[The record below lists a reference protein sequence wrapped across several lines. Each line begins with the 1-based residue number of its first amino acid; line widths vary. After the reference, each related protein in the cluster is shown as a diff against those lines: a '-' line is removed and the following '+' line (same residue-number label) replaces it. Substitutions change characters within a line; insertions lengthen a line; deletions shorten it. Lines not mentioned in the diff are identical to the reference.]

1 MFRAGGMTMPS
12 SEHIVSGFDRDLEGI
27 QAQIMRMGGLVEE
40 AISKATE
47 ALETRDAELARTVRA
62 SDSAIDKLEELVN
75 NEAARIIAQ
84 RQPIASDLR
93 TVLTVFRVSTNLE
106 RIGDYAKNIAK
117 RTETIIDQP
126 PVNGTGASLR
136 RMARQVEL
144 MLKDALDAYIQRDAA
159 LAADVRARDRDVDQ
173 MYSALFR
180 EYLTFMMED
189 PRNITPCMHLHFI
202 TKNVERMGDHVTAIA
217 EQVVYYVTGTY
228 PAEDRAKADQT
239 STNAALGSV

>member
-1 MFRAGGMTMPS
+1 MPT
-12 SEHIVSGFDRDLEGI
+12 SEHIVSSFDRDLEGI
-27 QAQIMRMGGLVEE
+27 QAQIMRMGGLVED
-40 AISKATE
+40 AIAKATQ
-47 ALETRDAELARTVRA
+47 ALELRDVELAREVREG
-62 SDSAIDKLEELVN
+62 DKAIDALEEQVN
-75 NEAARIIAQ
+75 DEAARIIAQ
-84 RQPIASDLR
+84 RQPIARDLR

-144 MLKDALDAYIQRDAA
+144 MLKDVLDAYIQRDAG
-159 LAADVRARDRDVDQ
+159 LAADVRARDIDVDQ

-189 PRNITPCMHLHFI
+189 PRNITTCMHLHFMA
-202 TKNVERMGDHVTAIA
+202 KNIERMGDHVTSIA
-217 EQVVYYVTGTY
+217 EQVIYLVTGDM
-228 PAEDRAKADQT
+228 PDEDRPKQDRTPHDAGVTK
-239 STNAALGSV
+239 

>member
-1 MFRAGGMTMPS
+1 MAH

-40 AISKATE
+40 AIAKATE
-47 ALETRDAELARTVRA
+47 ALETRDADLARAVREG
-62 SDSAIDKLEELVN
+62 DKAIDALDESVN
-75 NEAARIIAQ
+75 DEAARIIAQ

-144 MLKDALDAYIQRDAA
+144 MLKDVLDAYIQRNAD
-159 LAADVRARDRDVDQ
+159 LAADVRSRDIDVDQ

-189 PRNITPCMHLHFI
+189 PRNITTCMHLHFMA
-202 TKNVERMGDHVTAIA
+202 KNIERMGDHVTSIA
-217 EQVVYYVTGTY
+217 EQVIYLVTGDM
-228 PAEDRAKADQT
+228 PEDDRPKQDRTPHDAGVTK
-239 STNAALGSV
+239 

>member
-1 MFRAGGMTMPS
+1 MAH

-40 AISKATE
+40 AIAKATE
-47 ALETRDAELARTVRA
+47 ALETRDLELARAVRA
-62 SDSAIDKLEELVN
+62 GDKAIDALDESVN
-75 NEAARIIAQ
+75 DEAARIIAQ

-144 MLKDALDAYIQRDAA
+144 MLKDVLDAYIQRDVA
-159 LAADVRARDRDVDQ
+159 LAADVRARDIDVDQ

-189 PRNITPCMHLHFI
+189 PRNITTCMHLHFMA
-202 TKNVERMGDHVTAIA
+202 KNIERMGDHVTSIA
-217 EQVVYYVTGTY
+217 EQVIYLVTGDM
-228 PAEDRAKADQT
+228 PEDDRPKQDRTAHDAGVTK
-239 STNAALGSV
+239 

>member
-1 MFRAGGMTMPS
+1 MPS
-12 SEHIVSGFDRDLEGI
+12 SEHIVTGFDRDLEGI

-40 AISKATE
+40 AIAKATE
-47 ALETRDAELARTVRA
+47 ALETRDAELARSVRSA
-62 SDSAIDKLEELVN
+62 DVAIDRLEEQVN

-144 MLKDALDAYIQRDAA
+144 MLKDALDAYIQRDAD

-189 PRNITPCMHLHFI
+189 PRNITTCMHLHFMA
-202 TKNVERMGDHVTAIA
+202 KNIERMGDHVTSIA
-217 EQVVYYVTGTY
+217 EQVIYLVTCGMPDY
-228 PAEDRAKADQT
+228 DRPKNDRT
-239 STNAALGSV
+239 ALDAGQGR

>member
-1 MFRAGGMTMPS
+1 MPNS
-12 SEHIVSGFDRDLEGI
+12 DHIVASFDRDLEGI
-27 QAQIMRMGGLVEE
+27 QAQIMRMGGLVED
-40 AISKATE
+40 AIAKATQ
-47 ALETRDAELARTVRA
+47 ALELRDVELAREVRA
-62 SDSAIDKLEELVN
+62 GDKAIDALEEMVN
-75 NEAARIIAQ
+75 DEAARIIAQ
-84 RQPIASDLR
+84 RQPIARDLR

-144 MLKDALDAYIQRDAA
+144 MLKDALDAYIQRDAG
-159 LAADVRARDRDVDQ
+159 LAADVRARDIDVDQ

-189 PRNITPCMHLHFI
+189 PRNITTCMHLHFMA
-202 TKNVERMGDHVTAIA
+202 KNIERMGDHVTSIA
-217 EQVVYYVTGTY
+217 EQVIYLVTGDL
-228 PAEDRAKADQT
+228 PDEDRPKQDRTPHDAGVTK
-239 STNAALGSV
+239 

>member
-1 MFRAGGMTMPS
+1 MAH
-12 SEHIVSGFDRDLEGI
+12 SEHIVASFDRDLEGI
-27 QAQIMRMGGLVEE
+27 QAQIMRMGGLVED
-40 AISKATE
+40 AIAKAVQ
-47 ALETRDAELARTVRA
+47 ALELRDVELAREVRA
-62 SDSAIDKLEELVN
+62 GDKAIDALEEQVN
-75 NEAARIIAQ
+75 DEAARIIAQ
-84 RQPIASDLR
+84 RQPIARDLR

-144 MLKDALDAYIQRDAA
+144 MLKDALDAYIQRDVD
-159 LAADVRARDRDVDQ
+159 LAADVRARDLDVDQ

-189 PRNITPCMHLHFI
+189 PRNITTCMHLHFMA
-202 TKNVERMGDHVTAIA
+202 KNIERMGDHVTSIA
-217 EQVVYYVTGTY
+217 EQVIYLVTGDL
-228 PAEDRAKADQT
+228 PDEERPKQDRTPHDAGVTK
-239 STNAALGSV
+239 

>member
-1 MFRAGGMTMPS
+1 MPS
-12 SEHIVSGFDRDLEGI
+12 SEHIVTGFDRDLEGI

-40 AISKATE
+40 AIAKATE
-47 ALETRDAELARTVRA
+47 ALETRDAELARSVRSA
-62 SDSAIDKLEELVN
+62 DVAIDRLEEQVN

-117 RTETIIDQP
+117 RTETIIYQP

-144 MLKDALDAYIQRDAA
+144 MLKDALDAYIQRDAD

-189 PRNITPCMHLHFI
+189 PRNITTCMHLHFMA
-202 TKNVERMGDHVTAIA
+202 KNIERMGDHVTSIA
-217 EQVVYYVTGTY
+217 EQVIYLVTGGM
-228 PAEDRAKADQT
+228 PDDDRPKNDRT
-239 STNAALGSV
+239 ALDPGQGR

>member
-1 MFRAGGMTMPS
+1 MPS
-12 SEHIVSGFDRDLEGI
+12 SEHIVTGFDRDLEGI

-40 AISKATE
+40 AIAKATE
-47 ALETRDAELARTVRA
+47 ALETRDAELARSVRSA
-62 SDSAIDKLEELVN
+62 DVAIDRLEEQVN

-144 MLKDALDAYIQRDAA
+144 MLKDALDAYIQRDAD

-173 MYSALFR
+173 IYSALFR

-189 PRNITPCMHLHFI
+189 PRNITTCMHLHFMA
-202 TKNVERMGDHVTAIA
+202 KNIERMGDHVTSIA
-217 EQVVYYVTGTY
+217 EQVIYLVTGGM
-228 PAEDRAKADQT
+228 PDDDRPKNDRT
-239 STNAALGSV
+239 ALDAGQGR

>member
-1 MFRAGGMTMPS
+1 MSMPN

-40 AISKATE
+40 AIAKATE
-47 ALETRDAELARTVRA
+47 ALETRDAELARAVRA
-62 SDSAIDKLEELVN
+62 GDTAIDKLEELVN

-189 PRNITPCMHLHFI
+189 PRNITTCMHLHFMA
-202 TKNVERMGDHVTAIA
+202 KNIERMGDHVTSIA
-217 EQVVYYVTGTY
+217 EQVIYLVTGGM
-228 PAEDRAKADQT
+228 PDDDRPKNDRT
-239 STNAALGSV
+239 ALDAGIDR